1 MSNGHQITIDP
12 TEQHVV
18 VRIDGV
24 TVAESDRAVVLEE
37 TGLPPRYY
45 LPRDDV
51 RFELLQPT
59 SRASTCPYKGQAS
72 YWSVMIGDRVLEN
85 VVWAYE
91 DPIPEAEGI
100 RGLLSFY
107 NERVEL
113 SVGDAVD
120 VAR

>member
-1 MSNGHQITIDP
+1 MSDGHTITINP
-12 TEQHVV
+12 TDQHVV

-51 RFELLQPT
+51 RVELLQPT
-59 SRASTCPYKGQAS
+59 DRSSTCPFKGEAS
-72 YWSVMIGDRVLEN
+72 YWSVAIGDRVLEN

-91 DPIPEAEGI
+91 DPIPAAEAI

-113 SVGDAVD
+113 SVGDAV
-120 VAR
+120 RT

>member
-1 MSNGHQITIDP
+1 MSNGHRITINP
-12 TEQHVV
+12 TDQHVV

-45 LPRDDV
+45 VPRDDV
-51 RFELLQPT
+51 RLELLDPT
-59 SRASTCPYKGQAS
+59 SRATTCPLKGQAS
-72 YWSVMIGDRVLEN
+72 YWSAVIGDQVHDN
-85 VVWAYE
+85 IVWTYE
-91 DPIPEAEGI
+91 EPIPEAEGI

-113 SVGDAVD
+113 TVGDAV
-120 VAR
+120 RS